1 MTKPPDREIR
11 VAIVEDDTSVREG
24 LSFLVDGSP
33 GLCCVATFGDAESC
47 LAALPRLG
55 AEVVLMDIDL
65 PGMSGI
71 DAVRAL
77 RRQESP
83 VLVVMLT
90 VYGDDEQ
97 IFQSLRAGACGYLV
111 KTTPPAQLV
120 DAITAVVRGGSPM
133 SESIARRIVASF
145 HESDGRDQ
153 RMAELT
159 RRESEVLD
167 LLSRGFRYREIA
179 EELHI
184 GLETVRT
191 HIRHIYD
198 KLEVRSRTEA
208 TARYLG
214 GRLS

>member
-1 MTKPPDREIR
+1 MADVI
-11 VAIVEDDTSVREG
+11 
-24 LSFLVDGSP
+24 
-33 GLCCVATFGDAESC
+33 
-47 LAALPRLG
+47 
-55 AEVVLMDIDL
+55 LMDIDL

-71 DAVRAL
+71 EAVRAHK
-77 RRQESP
+77 RQGSP

-97 IFQSLRAGACGYLV
+97 ILQSLRAGACGYLV

-120 DAITAVVRGGSPM
+120 DAITSVVGGGSPM
-133 SESIARRIVASF
+133 SEAIARRIVASF
-145 HESDGRDQ
+145 HEPTARDQ

-179 EELHI
+179 EDLHI

-208 TARYLG
+208 TAKYLG
-214 GRLS
+214 GPSS